1 MEHMYWNEWYSGFG
15 WFLWFGVWFLII
27 SSFGNW
33 GYSYRAHKKYDDHS
47 MKSAMDILNERYAIG
62 EITREEF
69 SKMKLEIS

>member
-33 GYSYRAHKKYDDHS
+33 GYSYRAHKKYDDQP